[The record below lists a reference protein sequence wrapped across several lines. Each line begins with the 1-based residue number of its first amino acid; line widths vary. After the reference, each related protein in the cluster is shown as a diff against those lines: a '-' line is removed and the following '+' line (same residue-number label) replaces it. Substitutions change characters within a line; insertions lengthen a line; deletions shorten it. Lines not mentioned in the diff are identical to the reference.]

1 MYGTHTHSSS
11 SQSWAK
17 AVSVAARLAAADVR
31 RLRRLPHVVVAA
43 GKRLETPLV
52 RGLVHKVS
60 NKLGPLDYGSF
71 MPLMFWMLA
80 YIANAAWLPL
90 ALLR

>member
-1 MYGTHTHSSS
+1 MAHTHI
-11 SQSWAK
+11 
-17 AVSVAARLAAADVR
+17 AVVARVEQRRSRLLRAAAVR
-31 RLRRLPHVVVAA
+31 RRRRLPHVVVAA

-71 MPLMFWMLA
+71 MPLMF
-80 YIANAAWLPL
+80 
-90 ALLR
+90 